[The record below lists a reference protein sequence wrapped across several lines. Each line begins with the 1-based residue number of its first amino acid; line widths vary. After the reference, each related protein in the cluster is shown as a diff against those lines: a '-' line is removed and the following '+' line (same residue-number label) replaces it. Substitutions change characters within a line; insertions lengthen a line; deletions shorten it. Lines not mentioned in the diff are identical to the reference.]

1 MKLQNSNIKFQ
12 VQIKIFKI
20 KMLIFRLNEIFWIEI
35 LIFTFENNNL
45 EFKYQVL
52 NYFFLNLDNNFHNW
66 NVNFQIQIR
75 IFKIEMSIFIF
86 KLQYSKLKCPFLES
100 INIFGLVL
108 KIQNNNLELK
118 FQVQI
123 VILRSIIWTI
133 YIYKILVHTF
143 KYTHMSV

>member
-1 MKLQNSNIKFQ
+1 
-12 VQIKIFKI
+12 
-20 KMLIFRLNEIFWIEI
+20 MLSFRLNEFFWIEI

-52 NYFFLNLDNNFHNW
+52 NYFSLNLDNNFHNW

-133 YIYKILVHTF
+133 YIYNFSTYI
-143 KYTHMSV
+143 